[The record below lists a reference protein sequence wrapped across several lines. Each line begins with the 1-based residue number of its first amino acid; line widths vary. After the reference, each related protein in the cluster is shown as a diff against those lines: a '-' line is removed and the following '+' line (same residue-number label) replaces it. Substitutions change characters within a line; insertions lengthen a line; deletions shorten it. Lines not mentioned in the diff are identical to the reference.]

1 MTFRPNDRFLIRVE
15 RCHLSVGW
23 GGSGYD
29 TICKDTDLECD
40 LMSEFR
46 FDAELFV
53 RETAITIF
61 DRFAPN
67 TFTAVAR
74 ESDATEKFSVSV
86 PARWITHAV
95 IRPDGEDVLLPVPQ
109 WNLDDRDVISAKVQ

>member
-1 MTFRPNDRFLIRVE
+1 MTLRPNDKFLIRIQ
-15 RCHLSVGW
+15 RCHLSIGW

-29 TICKDTDLECD
+29 TICTDTDLECD

-46 FDAELFV
+46 FDGELFV
-53 RETAITIF
+53 RETAKTIF

-67 TFTAVAR
+67 TFIAVAR
-74 ESDATEKFSVSV
+74 ESEATEKFSVSV

-95 IRPDGEDVLLPVPQ
+95 IRSDREDVQLPVPR
-109 WNLDDRDVISAKVQ
+109 WDPADL